1 MAYSEAKVIAG
12 GLAHIPIIIGIFW
25 LIRSY
30 FNKRTNNFELAQK
43 STKVKPPIKKVEN
56 KAVANNKVESKVS
69 DTKKLENKVSDTKK
83 LENKV
88 SDAIKPENKVT
99 KTNKVTNK
107 VSDAIKPENKVTKT
121 NKVTNKVSDAIKP
134 ENKSSESISSEI
146 KTVPPKTEENTKI
159 DQKPLN
165 KMKHADVPVNTYRPK
180 TPFIGTVKENYSL
193 LKEGAI
199 GRVNHITFDLS
210 GGDPFLNYVEG
221 QSVGIM
227 AAGEDTNGKPHK
239 LRLYS
244 IASTRH
250 GDDFEGNTVSLC
262 VRQLQYEKDGQTIN
276 GVCSTYLCDI
286 KPGDQVKITGPVGKE
301 MLLPEDE
308 DANIVMLATGTG
320 IAPMRAYLRR
330 MFEPSE
336 REKNNWNFKGKAW
349 LFMGAPKSANLL
361 YEEDLQR
368 YLQNYPDNFK
378 YTKAISREQQ
388 NTKGGRMYI
397 QDRVLESA
405 NELFNM
411 IEDEKTHIY
420 LCGLKG
426 MEPGIDEA
434 MTKAAEEKGLNW
446 AELRPQLRKAGRWHV
461 ETY

>member
-1 MAYSEAKVIAG
+1 MYSQAKVIAG
-12 GLAHIPIIIGIFW
+12 GLAHIPVVIAVFYFI
-25 LIRSY
+25 LTT
-30 FNKRTNNFELAQK
+30 FNKRALKFVEEAK
-43 STKVKPPIKKVEN
+43 TKKPEAKAVEPKKV
-56 KAVANNKVESKVS
+56 AVSKI
-69 DTKKLENKVSDTKK
+69 E
-83 LENKV
+83 
-88 SDAIKPENKVT
+88 A
-99 KTNKVTNK
+99 
-107 VSDAIKPENKVTKT
+107 
-121 NKVTNKVSDAIKP
+121 
-134 ENKSSESISSEI
+134 
-146 KTVPPKTEENTKI
+146 PKTEAPKTEAPKTEAPKTEAPKI
-159 DQKPLN
+159 VK
-165 KMKHADVPVNTYRPK
+165 KKHADVPVNIYRPK
-180 TPFIGTVKENYSL
+180 TPYEGTVIENYSL

-199 GRVNHITFDLS
+199 GRVNHITFDLKDS
-210 GGDPFLNYVEG
+210 DPFLNYVEG
-221 QSVGIM
+221 QSIGIM
-227 AAGEDTNGKPHK
+227 PAGEDANGKPHK

-250 GDDFEGNTVSLC
+250 GDDFNGNTVSLC
-262 VRQLQYEKDGQTIN
+262 VRQLQYEKDGETIN

-286 KPGDQVKITGPVGKE
+286 KPGDKVKITGPVGKE
-301 MLLPEDE
+301 MLLPDEE

-330 MFEPSE
+330 MFEPTE
-336 REKNNWNFKGKAW
+336 KEKNKWNFKGKAW

-368 YLQNYPDNFK
+368 YIADNPDNFK

-446 AELRPQLRKAGRWHV
+446 SELRPQLKKAGRWHV

>member
-1 MAYSEAKVIAG
+1 MYSQAKVIAG
-12 GLAHIPIIIGIFW
+12 GLAHIPVVIAVFYFI
-25 LIRSY
+25 LTT
-30 FNKRTNNFELAQK
+30 FNKRALKFVEEVK
-43 STKVKPPIKKVEN
+43 TKKPESKAVEPKKV
-56 KAVANNKVESKVS
+56 AVSKI
-69 DTKKLENKVSDTKK
+69 E
-83 LENKV
+83 
-88 SDAIKPENKVT
+88 A
-99 KTNKVTNK
+99 
-107 VSDAIKPENKVTKT
+107 
-121 NKVTNKVSDAIKP
+121 
-134 ENKSSESISSEI
+134 
-146 KTVPPKTEENTKI
+146 PKTEAPKTEAPKI
-159 DQKPLN
+159 VK
-165 KMKHADVPVNTYRPK
+165 KKHSDVPVNIYRPK
-180 TPFIGTVKENYSL
+180 TPYEGTVIENYSL

-199 GRVNHITFDLS
+199 GRVNHITFDLKDS
-210 GGDPFLNYVEG
+210 DPFLNYVEG
-221 QSVGIM
+221 QSIGIM
-227 AAGEDTNGKPHK
+227 PAGEDANGKPHK

-250 GDDFEGNTVSLC
+250 GDDFNGNTVSLC
-262 VRQLQYEKDGQTIN
+262 VRQLQYEKDGETIN

-286 KPGDQVKITGPVGKE
+286 KPGDKVKITGPVGKE
-301 MLLPEDE
+301 MLLPDEE

-330 MFEPSE
+330 MFEPTE
-336 REKNNWNFKGKAW
+336 KEKNKWNFKGKAW

-368 YLQNYPDNFK
+368 YLAENPDNFK

-446 AELRPQLRKAGRWHV
+446 SELRPQLKKAGRWHV

>member
-1 MAYSEAKVIAG
+1 MYIFRSQNVTIFIKLIHFSIQIDNLLIKEVYKMVYSQAKVIAG
-12 GLAHIPIIIGIFW
+12 GLAHIPIVIAVFYFIMTF
-25 LIRSY
+25 
-30 FNKRTNNFELAQK
+30 FNKRAIDYAESN
-43 STKVKPPIKKVEN
+43 KPKKVE
-56 KAVANNKVESKVS
+56 KKVS
-69 DTKKLENKVSDTKK
+69 DPKIEVKSSAPINTE
-83 LENKV
+83 
-88 SDAIKPENKVT
+88 T
-99 KTNKVTNK
+99 KTIASVK
-107 VSDAIKPENKVTKT
+107 
-121 NKVTNKVSDAIKP
+121 
-134 ENKSSESISSEI
+134 
-146 KTVPPKTEENTKI
+146 EENTTVVK
-159 DQKPLN
+159 KTM
-165 KMKHADVPVNTYRPK
+165 KKHADVPVNIYRPK
-180 TPFIGTVKENYSL
+180 TPFEGTVKGNYSL

-199 GRVNHITFDLS
+199 GRVNHITFDLKES
-210 GGDPFLNYVEG
+210 DPFLNYVEG
-221 QSVGIM
+221 QSIGIM
-227 AAGEDTNGKPHK
+227 PSGEDANGKPHK

-286 KPGDQVKITGPVGKE
+286 KPGDKVKITGPVGKE
-301 MLLPEDE
+301 MLLPDEE

-330 MFEPSE
+330 MFEATE
-336 REKNNWNFKGKAW
+336 KEKNKWNFKGKAW

-368 YLQNYPDNFK
+368 YLENYPDNFK

-388 NTKGGRMYI
+388 NTNGGRMYI

-446 AELRPQLRKAGRWHV
+446 SELRPQLKKAGRWHV

>member
-1 MAYSEAKVIAG
+1 MYSQAKVIAG
-12 GLAHIPIIIGIFW
+12 GLAHIPVVIAVFYFI
-25 LIRSY
+25 LTT
-30 FNKRTNNFELAQK
+30 FNKRALKFVEESK
-43 STKVKPPIKKVEN
+43 TKKPEAKVVEPKKVD
-56 KAVANNKVESKVS
+56 ASKVESSKVEPS
-69 DTKKLENKVSDTKK
+69 
-83 LENKV
+83 
-88 SDAIKPENKVT
+88 
-99 KTNKVTNK
+99 
-107 VSDAIKPENKVTKT
+107 
-121 NKVTNKVSDAIKP
+121 
-134 ENKSSESISSEI
+134 
-146 KTVPPKTEENTKI
+146 KTEGPNTEAPKVV
-159 DQKPLN
+159 K
-165 KMKHADVPVNTYRPK
+165 KKHADVPVNIYRPK
-180 TPFIGTVKENYSL
+180 TPYEGTVIENYSL

-199 GRVNHITFDLS
+199 GRVNHITFDLKDS
-210 GGDPFLNYVEG
+210 DPFLNYVEG
-221 QSVGIM
+221 QSIGIM
-227 AAGEDTNGKPHK
+227 PAGEDANGKPHK

-250 GDDFEGNTVSLC
+250 GDDFKGSTVSLC
-262 VRQLQYEKDGQTIN
+262 VRQLQYEKDGETIN

-286 KPGDQVKITGPVGKE
+286 KPGDKVKITGPVGKE
-301 MLLPEDE
+301 MLLPEEE

-330 MFEPSE
+330 MFEATE
-336 REKNNWNFKGKAW
+336 KEKNKWNFKGKAW

-368 YLQNYPDNFK
+368 YLTDYPNNFK

-446 AELRPQLRKAGRWHV
+446 SELRPQLKKAGRWHV

>member
-1 MAYSEAKVIAG
+1 MYSQAKVIAG
-12 GLAHIPIIIGIFW
+12 GLAHIPVVIAVFYFI
-25 LIRSY
+25 LTT
-30 FNKRTNNFELAQK
+30 FNKRALKFVEEAK
-43 STKVKPPIKKVEN
+43 TKKPEAKAVEPKKVAVSKIEAP
-56 KAVANNKVESKVS
+56 KAEAPKAEAPKIV
-69 DTKKLENKVSDTKK
+69 KK
-83 LENKV
+83 
-88 SDAIKPENKVT
+88 
-99 KTNKVTNK
+99 
-107 VSDAIKPENKVTKT
+107 
-121 NKVTNKVSDAIKP
+121 
-134 ENKSSESISSEI
+134 
-146 KTVPPKTEENTKI
+146 
-159 DQKPLN
+159 
-165 KMKHADVPVNTYRPK
+165 KHADVPVNIYRPK
-180 TPFIGTVKENYSL
+180 TPYEGTVIENYSL

-199 GRVNHITFDLS
+199 GRVNHITFDLKDS
-210 GGDPFLNYVEG
+210 DPFLNYVEG
-221 QSVGIM
+221 QSIGIM
-227 AAGEDTNGKPHK
+227 PAGEDANGKPHK

-250 GDDFEGNTVSLC
+250 GDDFNGNTVSLC
-262 VRQLQYEKDGQTIN
+262 VRQLQYEKDGETIN

-286 KPGDQVKITGPVGKE
+286 KPGDKVKITGPVGKE
-301 MLLPEDE
+301 MLLPDEE

-330 MFEPSE
+330 MFEPTE
-336 REKNNWNFKGKAW
+336 KEKNKWNFKGKAW

-368 YLQNYPDNFK
+368 YLAENPDNFK

-446 AELRPQLRKAGRWHV
+446 SELRPQLKKAGRWHV

>member
-1 MAYSEAKVIAG
+1 MYSQAKVIAG
-12 GLAHIPIIIGIFW
+12 GLAHIPVVIAVFYFI
-25 LIRSY
+25 LTT
-30 FNKRTNNFELAQK
+30 FNKRALKFVEEAKTKK
-43 STKVKPPIKKVEN
+43 SEA
-56 KAVANNKVESKVS
+56 KAVEPNKVAVSKTEAV
-69 DTKKLENKVSDTKK
+69 KKE
-83 LENKV
+83 
-88 SDAIKPENKVT
+88 A
-99 KTNKVTNK
+99 
-107 VSDAIKPENKVTKT
+107 
-121 NKVTNKVSDAIKP
+121 
-134 ENKSSESISSEI
+134 
-146 KTVPPKTEENTKI
+146 PKTEVPKVV
-159 DQKPLN
+159 K
-165 KMKHADVPVNTYRPK
+165 KKHADVPVNIYRPK
-180 TPFIGTVKENYSL
+180 TPYEGTVIENYSL

-199 GRVNHITFDLS
+199 GRVNHITFDLKDS
-210 GGDPFLNYVEG
+210 DPFLNYVEG
-221 QSVGIM
+221 QSIGIM
-227 AAGEDTNGKPHK
+227 PAGEDANGKPHK

-250 GDDFEGNTVSLC
+250 GDDFNGNTVSLC
-262 VRQLQYEKDGQTIN
+262 VRQLQYEKDGETIN

-286 KPGDQVKITGPVGKE
+286 KPGDKVKITGPVGKE
-301 MLLPEDE
+301 MLLPDEE

-330 MFEPSE
+330 MFEPTE
-336 REKNNWNFKGKAW
+336 KEKNKWNFKGKAW

-368 YLQNYPDNFK
+368 YLADNPDNFK

-446 AELRPQLRKAGRWHV
+446 SELRPQLKKAGRWHV

>member
-1 MAYSEAKVIAG
+1 MYSQAKVIAG
-12 GLAHIPIIIGIFW
+12 GLAHIPVVIAVFYFI
-25 LIRSY
+25 LTT
-30 FNKRTNNFELAQK
+30 FNKRALKFVEE
-43 STKVKPPIKKVEN
+43 TKTKKPEPKAVEPKKPAVSKVEN
-56 KAVANNKVESKVS
+56 SKI
-69 DTKKLENKVSDTKK
+69 E
-83 LENKV
+83 
-88 SDAIKPENKVT
+88 A
-99 KTNKVTNK
+99 
-107 VSDAIKPENKVTKT
+107 
-121 NKVTNKVSDAIKP
+121 
-134 ENKSSESISSEI
+134 
-146 KTVPPKTEENTKI
+146 PKTETSKVA
-159 DQKPLN
+159 K
-165 KMKHADVPVNTYRPK
+165 KKHADVPVNIYRPK
-180 TPFIGTVKENYSL
+180 TPFEGTVIENYSL

-199 GRVNHITFDLS
+199 GRVNHITFDLKDS
-210 GGDPFLNYVEG
+210 DPFLNYVEG
-221 QSVGIM
+221 QSIGIM
-227 AAGEDTNGKPHK
+227 PAGEDVNGKPHK

-250 GDDFEGNTVSLC
+250 GDNFNGNTVSLC
-262 VRQLQYEKDGQTIN
+262 VRQLQYEKDGETIN

-286 KPGDQVKITGPVGKE
+286 KPGDKVKITGPVGKE
-301 MLLPEDE
+301 MLLPDEE

-330 MFEPSE
+330 MFEPTE
-336 REKNNWNFKGKAW
+336 KEKNKWNFKGKAW

-368 YLQNYPDNFK
+368 YLADNPDNFK

-434 MTKAAEEKGLNW
+434 MSKAAEEKGLNW
-446 AELRPQLRKAGRWHV
+446 SELRPQLKKAGRWHV

>member
-1 MAYSEAKVIAG
+1 MYSQAKVIAG
-12 GLAHIPIIIGIFW
+12 GLAHIPVVIAVFYFI
-25 LIRSY
+25 LTT
-30 FNKRTNNFELAQK
+30 FNKRALKFVEEAK
-43 STKVKPPIKKVEN
+43 TKKPEA
-56 KAVANNKVESKVS
+56 KAVE
-69 DTKKLENKVSDTKK
+69 TKKIAVS
-83 LENKV
+83 
-88 SDAIKPENKVT
+88 
-99 KTNKVTNK
+99 KTE
-107 VSDAIKPENKVTKT
+107 A
-121 NKVTNKVSDAIKP
+121 
-134 ENKSSESISSEI
+134 
-146 KTVPPKTEENTKI
+146 PKTEAPKTEAPKI
-159 DQKPLN
+159 VK
-165 KMKHADVPVNTYRPK
+165 KKHADVPVNIYRPK
-180 TPFIGTVKENYSL
+180 TPYEGTVIENYSL

-199 GRVNHITFDLS
+199 GRVNHITFDLKDS
-210 GGDPFLNYVEG
+210 DPFLNYVEG
-221 QSVGIM
+221 QSIGIM
-227 AAGEDTNGKPHK
+227 PSGEDANGKPHK

-250 GDDFEGNTVSLC
+250 GDNFNGNTVSLC
-262 VRQLQYEKDGQTIN
+262 VRQLQYEKDGETIN

-286 KPGDQVKITGPVGKE
+286 KPGDKVKITGPVGKE
-301 MLLPEDE
+301 MLLPDEEDS
-308 DANIVMLATGTG
+308 NIVMLATGTG

-330 MFEPSE
+330 MFEPTE
-336 REKNNWNFKGKAW
+336 KEKNKWNFKGKAW

-368 YLQNYPDNFK
+368 YIAENPDNFK

-446 AELRPQLRKAGRWHV
+446 SELRPQLKKAGRWHV

>member
-1 MAYSEAKVIAG
+1 MYSQAKVIAG
-12 GLAHIPIIIGIFW
+12 GLAHIPVVIAVFYFI
-25 LIRSY
+25 LTN
-30 FNKRTNNFELAQK
+30 FNKRALKFVEEAK
-43 STKVKPPIKKVEN
+43 TKKPEV
-56 KAVANNKVESKVS
+56 KAVEPKKAAVSKI
-69 DTKKLENKVSDTKK
+69 E
-83 LENKV
+83 
-88 SDAIKPENKVT
+88 A
-99 KTNKVTNK
+99 
-107 VSDAIKPENKVTKT
+107 
-121 NKVTNKVSDAIKP
+121 
-134 ENKSSESISSEI
+134 
-146 KTVPPKTEENTKI
+146 PKTEAPKTEAPKVV
-159 DQKPLN
+159 K
-165 KMKHADVPVNTYRPK
+165 KKHADVPVNIYRPK
-180 TPFIGTVKENYSL
+180 TPYEGTVIENYSL

-199 GRVNHITFDLS
+199 GRVNHITFDLKDS
-210 GGDPFLNYVEG
+210 DPFLNYVEG
-221 QSVGIM
+221 QSIGIM
-227 AAGEDTNGKPHK
+227 PAGEDANGKPHK

-250 GDDFEGNTVSLC
+250 GDDFNGNTVSLC
-262 VRQLQYEKDGQTIN
+262 VRQLQYEKDGETIN

-286 KPGDQVKITGPVGKE
+286 KPGDKVKITGPVGKE
-301 MLLPEDE
+301 MLLPDE
-308 DANIVMLATGTG
+308 EEANIVMLATGTG

-330 MFEPSE
+330 MFEPTE
-336 REKNNWNFKGKAW
+336 KEKNKWNFKGKAW

-368 YLQNYPDNFK
+368 YLAENPDNFK

-446 AELRPQLRKAGRWHV
+446 SELRPQLKKAGRWHV